1 MSHKMAN
8 VLAALPNRRNRAPR
22 PRSPRSRTPKTRDPR
37 SPLPRP
43 FAADYGA
50 KWAKAVA
57 KITDDLDV
65 LLAF

>member
-1 MSHKMAN
+1 MSHKIAN
-8 VLAALPNRRNRAPR
+8 VLAALPNRRNGAPR
-22 PRSPRSRTPKTRDPR
+22 RARRDLENAEDPDPR
-37 SPLPRP
+37 SPLTRP
-43 FAADYGA
+43 FAADYRA